1 MPVLLILFAALLLA
15 AVGKI
20 CSDVGDDNAGDMT
33 FPEALFVFFSGLFMC
48 CLSIVLA
55 IIGLMLF
62 ASENS

>member
-1 MPVLLILFAALLLA
+1 MPVLLIMFASLLLA

-20 CSDVGDDNAGDMT
+20 CSDVGDDGCDMT
-33 FPEALFVFFSGLFMC
+33 FREALFVFFSGLFMC